1 VAGRLAQPAPEFL
14 EAIAAVKGCGLL
26 TQRLALAEVSPFSGL
41 PDATE
46 EAGGFPAAVPAG
58 RMDLERRVA
67 APAERAEGVAERKPG
82 GGAQAPVFSFRRRE
96 AGTVEAAGAPAGATG
111 VHEIAAR
118 ARSATELPAVERRG
132 SAAAGAAPAVPP
144 VRGEVTRELEVRR
157 AERAVPGME
166 VRRPDEA
173 VQAIELLDALASEL
187 LGAPGLEPA
196 PLRAGAAPDASAAAR
211 EAAPAFDAARG
222 QEPRLAPVLR
232 IDDRSLTVAAQTIAV
247 QNERAAV
254 PAEAR
259 PGVRSG
265 SAFGEAPGATQSS
278 QLDAETVAAMVNEV
292 LAEQARRHGVDLS

>member
-1 VAGRLAQPAPEFL
+1 VSRAGAIFGFRSVAGRLAQPAPEFL

-157 AERAVPGME
+157 A
-166 VRRPDEA
+166 DEA